1 MTQTRKLA
9 PTIYIPTGLN
19 SLDGWPTLPVA
30 TQPVSKASLFS
41 RVARTI
47 SLFLSD
53 TAAHD
58 GVVPHRSAA

>member
-1 MTQTRKLA
+1 M
-9 PTIYIPTGLN
+9 YIPTGLN
-19 SLDGWPTLPVA
+19 SLDGWPSLPVI
-30 TQPVSKASLFS
+30 TQPVSQPNLFS
-41 RVARTI
+41 RVAKTV